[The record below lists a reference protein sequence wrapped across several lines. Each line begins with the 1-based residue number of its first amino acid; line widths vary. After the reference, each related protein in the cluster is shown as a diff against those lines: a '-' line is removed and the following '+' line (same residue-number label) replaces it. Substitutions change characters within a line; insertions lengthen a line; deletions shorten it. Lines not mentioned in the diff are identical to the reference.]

1 MLPCCVLRTLS
12 APFIRGFRTVFI
24 HSVNSDTHHLI
35 SGAHGWLL
43 FRRALAVPSERLELC
58 GRGVIGS
65 VECRGVKHEVIAP
78 VAPAAALG

>member
-24 HSVNSDTHHLI
+24 HSVTARHELLA
-35 SGAHGWLL
+35 GAHDWLL
-43 FRRALAVPSERLELC
+43 FGRALAMPSERLELC
-58 GRGVIGS
+58 GRCVIGG
-65 VECRGVKHEVIAP
+65 VECRGVKHEVVAP